1 MKQLNEM
8 KRDIV
13 DLQKQIKDQDIILKS
28 INKSETSRNR
38 ADTPENWITGTE
50 ERIDVFPLSTDENDK
65 KIQL

>member
-1 MKQLNEM
+1 MKQSNEM

-38 ADTPENWITGTE
+38 ADTPEN
-50 ERIDVFPLSTDENDK
+50 
-65 KIQL
+65 